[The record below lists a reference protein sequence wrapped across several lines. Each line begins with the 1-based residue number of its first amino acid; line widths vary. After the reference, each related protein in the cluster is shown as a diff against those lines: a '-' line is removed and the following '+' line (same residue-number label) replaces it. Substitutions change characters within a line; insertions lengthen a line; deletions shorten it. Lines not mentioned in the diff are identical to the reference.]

1 MPSSTDGARIAGPL
15 AGLALAL
22 VAAGLLLAAVDGAGG
37 EVLVLAVALVVGL
50 AAIALTMRAA
60 REARGRAR
68 ADRDAEL
75 FEFVMEALDAERE
88 ALAQQLHDGPL
99 QVVAAMRLMVD
110 AAHHAIAEGDGER
123 AAETLAKLQGYAAG
137 VARDLRRTTD
147 RLFPVVM
154 EQRGLVPALGALA
167 EMTTEEYG
175 TPVIFSQRAQDWP
188 SSPARDT
195 ALYQIARE
203 ATVGAARSGASGVRI
218 VLDRVNGSAVLTV
231 EADDAT
237 PMAETQHGQLRVELV
252 AERAQRVGG
261 RVRIEGT
268 TVTVEVPS

>member
-1 MPSSTDGARIAGPL
+1 MPSSTDGARIVGPL

-22 VAAGLLLAAVDGAGG
+22 VGAGLLLAAANGG
-37 EVLVLAVALVVGL
+37 TGEALVLAAALAAGL
-50 AAIALTMRAA
+50 AAVTVALRAA
-60 REARGRAR
+60 REARGRVR
-68 ADRDAEL
+68 AARDAEL

-88 ALAQQLHDGPL
+88 AVAQQLHDGPL
-99 QVVAAMRLMVD
+99 QVMAAMRLMVD
-110 AAHHAIAEGDGER
+110 AANHQIAEGDTER
-123 AAETLAKLQGYAAG
+123 AGETLAKLQGYAAG

-175 TPVIFSQRAQDWP
+175 TPVVFSQRAQDWP

-203 ATVGAARSGASGVRI
+203 ATVGAARSGASEVRI
-218 VLDRVNGSAVLTV
+218 VLNRVDGSAVLTV
-231 EADDAT
+231 EAHDST
-237 PMAETQHGQLRVELV
+237 PMAEMQHGQLRVELV

-261 RVRIEGT
+261 RVEIDGT
-268 TVTVEVPS
+268 TVTVEVPN